1 MIVRLTVSSMSDP
14 ADEASIDQA
23 DENRTQ
29 DQGNK
34 ADPA

>member
-1 MIVRLTVSSMSDP
+1 VIVRLTVSSMSDL
-14 ADEASIDQA
+14 ADQASSDQA
-23 DENRTQ
+23 DDNRQ